1 MPLTFLWLNY
11 YYNSHRFAF
20 HIMSFTSSVCVAT
33 PTQWNN
39 GSASYRF
46 FFFSH
51 FGSLSV
57 SLPQTLWNYNE
68 IQKKNPYTSMSETQ
82 AQRKCGERKMIR
94 LNMYHQSSCKGTLWA
109 LYINKAQIKDKHT
122 ASQHF
127 PQCPHLICWNCLLN
141 KDLTYKGNT
150 LSIMT
155 LMSF

>member
-46 FFFSH
+46 FFFPISALYLCLFH
-51 FGSLSV
+51 
-57 SLPQTLWNYNE
+57 T
-68 IQKKNPYTSMSETQ
+68 KNPPYTSMSETQ
-82 AQRKCGERKMIR
+82 AQRKCSERKMIR